1 MAEHL
6 LTFPVRYDR
15 WIRHVL
21 VMRDQKYVGI
31 FIDHKAYF
39 YSVAGII
46 LYQEISC
53 DTLNLDTIGAA
64 LPSRQ
69 HDRYEVYG
77 PNRGHESSTSRSL
90 GGSEYHRKTL
100 SGLANQIREPCCIM

>member
-31 FIDHKAYF
+31 FIDPKAYF
-39 YSVAGII
+39 YSMAGII
-46 LYQEISC
+46 LHLEISC
-53 DTLNLDTIGAA
+53 DTLTIGAT

-69 HDRYEVYG
+69 HDRSEVYG
-77 PNRGHESSTSRSL
+77 PNHGHESSTSRSL

-100 SGLANQIREPCCIM
+100 SGMANQIREPCIM